1 MPASVQASGP
11 SAPMVRASGRTGPR
25 LRARAVILDLDGTLL
40 DTAADLAAAVN
51 AMLVDAG
58 RAPLPV
64 DRVAAYVGK
73 GAAVLVHRALTGSP
87 DGRAADA
94 QFEPAYRSFLE
105 HYRVENGRSAAL
117 YPGVLEGLEAMR
129 AKGLRLAVVTN
140 KPQPFIGPL
149 LEKCGIAHFF
159 ELAVGGDTLARR
171 KPDPLPMLHVCE
183 VFGLAPAQVVAIGD
197 SANDAIAA
205 RAAGMPVLAVPYG
218 YNEGHDVRSLD
229 VDAIVPSLLEAAG
242 LIEPCA

>member
-1 MPASVQASGP
+1 MPLHASSP
-11 SAPMVRASGRTGPR
+11 SAPAVQAPR
-25 LRARAVILDLDGTLL
+25 CKAPALRARAVILDLDGTLL

-51 AMLVDAG
+51 AMLADAG
-58 RAPLPV
+58 RPRLPV

-73 GAAVLVHRALTGSP
+73 GAAVLVHRALTDDP
-87 DGRAADA
+87 EGRAPDA
-94 QFEPAYRSFLE
+94 EFEPAYRAFLE
-105 HYRVENGRSAAL
+105 HYRVENGRSAVP

-129 AKGLRLAVVTN
+129 ARGLRLAIVTN
-140 KPQPFIGPL
+140 KPQAFIAPL
-149 LEKCGIAHFF
+149 LAQCGIAQFF
-159 ELAVGGDTLARR
+159 DLVVGGDTLARR

-197 SANDAIAA
+197 SVNDALAA

-218 YNEGHDVRSLD
+218 YNEGQDVRSLD
-229 VDAIVPSLLEAAG
+229 VDAIVSSLLEAAG

>member
-1 MPASVQASGP
+1 M
-11 SAPMVRASGRTGPR
+11 

-51 AMLVDAG
+51 AMLADAG

-64 DRVAAYVGK
+64 ERVAAYVGK
-73 GAAVLVHRALTGSP
+73 GAAVLVHRALTGDP
-87 DGRAADA
+87 EGRAPEAA
-94 QFEPAYRSFLE
+94 FEPAYRAFLE
-105 HYRVENGRSAAL
+105 HYRVENGRHAAL
-117 YPGVLEGLEAMR
+117 YPGVLAGLEAMR

-140 KPQPFIGPL
+140 KPQAFIGPL
-149 LEKCGIAHFF
+149 LEQCGIAHYF
-159 ELAVGGDTLARR
+159 ELVVGGDSLARR

-183 VFGLAPAQVVAIGD
+183 SFGLEPAQVVAIGD
-197 SANDAIAA
+197 SLNDALAA

-229 VDAIVPSLLEAAG
+229 VDAIVSSLLEAAG
-242 LIEPCA
+242 LIEACA